1 MQEVALV
8 NFACLKYDTTT
19 TMLALLVFLLLISS
33 ALCFHPKPD
42 LSRPV
47 VTRLQMSMDDEFFK
61 IWRATKTVLP
71 PVITGA
77 YSDGI
82 GDHDPGGALY
92 NMIFVRGVT
101 IACTGLYLKNLIHYD
116 ANIHPL
122 PFEISQYQFSL
133 DFGLGDPVDIPPLL
147 VALVV
152 GRILAP
158 AGTYPF

>member
-1 MQEVALV
+1 M
-8 NFACLKYDTTT
+8 
-19 TMLALLVFLLLISS
+19 SS
-33 ALCFHPKPD
+33 
-42 LSRPV
+42 
-47 VTRLQMSMDDEFFK
+47 SMDEEFSK
-61 IWRATKTVLP
+61 IWCATKSVLP

-77 YSDGI
+77 FSEGI
-82 GDHDPGGALY
+82 GDEDPGAALY

-101 IACTGLYLKNLIHYD
+101 IACTGLYLKNLIHFD